1 MVGLRVSPLRNLQT
15 PRIVAIELR
24 DPCGLTPRSTGAPT
38 AGHQARAGGTRYIF
52 TGPGSAACRWRP
64 VNSNV
69 RPGMAP
75 MWRSSTRLG
84 FEASPSYASPRPEF
98 SRCASF
104 TVARGKVRLRRCSHR
119 AALPHTR
126 TARHSM
132 PGQAGGHGGP
142 ACFGYLLRGRRPQ
155 GLSLAWPNPSFKP
168 SPNGKTPGPRYSA
181 CHHLQRGP
189 GVSPLGPA

>member
-1 MVGLRVSPLRNLQT
+1 MLRLPSPWPPPARPLT
-15 PRIVAIELR
+15 G
-24 DPCGLTPRSTGAPT
+24 CSLTPRSSRAPT
-38 AGHQARAGGTRYIF
+38 AKRQARATVHVIIC
-52 TGPGSAACRWRP
+52 SAGLAFHRR
-64 VNSNV
+64 VRLNSNV
-69 RPGMAP
+69 RTGLAP

-84 FEASPSYASPRPEF
+84 FEASPPYASPRPEF

-104 TVARGKVRLRRCSHR
+104 TVTRGKVRLRRCSHR

-132 PGQAGGHGGP
+132 PGQAGGHGGL

-189 GVSPLGPA
+189 GVSPSGPA